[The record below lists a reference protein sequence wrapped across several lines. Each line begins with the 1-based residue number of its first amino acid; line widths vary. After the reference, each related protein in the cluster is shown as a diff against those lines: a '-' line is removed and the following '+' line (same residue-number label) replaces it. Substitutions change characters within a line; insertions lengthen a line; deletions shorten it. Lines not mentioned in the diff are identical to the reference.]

1 MRKRVVIALSIL
13 AGLTLAI
20 SAWAQEGHP
29 LSGTWHG
36 EWHPAPGQTTRIV
49 MYMKWDGKDITGII
63 NPGPNSMPIKSA
75 AFQGWNVHVE
85 ADTKDKV
92 HVTADGK
99 MDQVGSY
106 HRTISGT
113 WTQGPA
119 KGEFKL
125 TRD

>member
-1 MRKRVVIALSIL
+1 MRTTMRSLLLAALAL
-13 AGLTLAI
+13 ALPALP
-20 SAWAQEGHP
+20 QEGHP

-36 EWHPAPGQTTRIV
+36 EWHPAGGQTTRIV
-49 MYMKWDGKDITGII
+49 MFMKWDGKDITGII
-63 NPGPNSMPIKSA
+63 NPGPNSMPLKSA
-75 AFQGWNVHVE
+75 TFQGWMVHVE

-92 HVTADGK
+92 HVTMDGK
-99 MDQVGSY
+99 MGQVGSY

-119 KGEFKL
+119 KGDFKL

>member
-1 MRKRVVIALSIL
+1 MRKRAGIGLSIL
-13 AGLTLAI
+13 AGLCVAI

-29 LSGTWHG
+29 LVGTWHG
-36 EWHPAPGQTTRIV
+36 EWHPASWQTTRIV
-49 MYMKWDGKDITGII
+49 MFMKWDGKDITGII
-63 NPGPNSMPIKSA
+63 NPGPNVMPIKVA
-75 AFQGWNVHVE
+75 TFQGWNVHLE

-106 HRTISGT
+106 HRTIAGT

-119 KGEFKL
+119 KGDFKL

>member
-1 MRKRVVIALSIL
+1 MRKRAGIGLSIL
-13 AGLTLAI
+13 AGLCVAI

-29 LSGTWHG
+29 LVGTWHG

-49 MYMKWDGKDITGII
+49 MFMKWDGKDITGII
-63 NPGPNSMPIKSA
+63 NPGPNAMPIKVA
-75 AFQGWNVHVE
+75 TFQGWNVHLE

-106 HRTISGT
+106 HRTIAGT

-119 KGEFKL
+119 KGDFKL